1 MTGLTGRNFG
11 GPVFWLT
18 YFGLLFGAQ
27 MVSAFQTYWLGR
39 WARAYDEADGRH
51 VSAVY
56 WLSLYIV
63 FVLVGLVM
71 MAGAWILFY
80 IGAIKASRVIHQRLV
95 DRIFGAYARFLD
107 TTPVGRIISRFSK
120 DIKTIDSSFTETFA
134 DVSEITISLAI
145 KFVVVLALVPLFS
158 LPAIA
163 IGALGGFIGEVYIH
177 GQLSVKREM
186 SNAKSPLFSHF
197 SAAVSGIV
205 SIRAYG
211 AQKKLMREA
220 QIRADKYT
228 RAATAF
234 YNLNRWVTVRIDMLG
249 GLFAA
254 SLAGFLVYGP
264 RLDAS
269 TSGFA
274 LSQAISFSGMIIWWV
289 RIVNELEVQGNS
301 VERVEDYLI
310 IDQEP
315 AATKRNQPPAAWPT
329 SGEIILDGL
338 SAKYALDGPTV
349 LDNLTVTIASGEKV
363 GIVGRTGSG
372 KSTLVTIIPL

>member
-1 MTGLTGRNFG
+1 
-11 GPVFWLT
+11 
-18 YFGLLFGAQ
+18 LFGAQ
-27 MVSAFQTYWLGR
+27 LVTSFQTYWLGR
-39 WARAYDEADGRH
+39 WARAYDEADGKH
-51 VSAVY
+51 PVSAIY
-56 WLSLYIV
+56 WLSLYVV
-63 FVLVGLVM
+63 FVSIGLLM
-71 MAGAWILFY
+71 MAGAWILYY

-120 DIKTIDSSFTETFA
+120 DIKNIDSSFTETFA
-134 DVSEITISLAI
+134 DVAEITISLAI

-158 LPAIA
+158 LPALA
-163 IGALGGFIGEVYIH
+163 IGLLGAFIGEVYIH

-220 QIRADKYT
+220 QKRADKYT

-249 GLFAA
+249 GLFA
-254 SLAGFLVYGP
+254 SLLAGFLVYGP

-274 LSQAISFSGMIIWWV
+274 LSQAIAFSGMIIWWV

-315 AATKRNQPPAAWPT
+315 AAVPRKQPPAAWPT
-329 SGEIILDGL
+329 SGEIILDKL
-338 SAKYALDGPTV
+338 SAKYAVDGPTV
-349 LDNLTVTIASGEKV
+349 LDNLEVRIASGEKV

-372 KSTLVTIIPL
+372 KSTLVSLDKSQRWSSTYDRRLPYCV

>member
-1 MTGLTGRNFG
+1 MLGRKFG

-27 MVSAFQTYWLGR
+27 LMTAFQTYWLGL
-39 WARAYDEADGRH
+39 WAKAYSEADSH
-51 VSAVY
+51 HPVSAVY
-56 WLSLYIV
+56 WLAFYVV
-63 FVLVGLVM
+63 FVLVGLLM
-71 MAGAWILFY
+71 MAAAWILYY
-80 IGAIKASRVIHQRLV
+80 IGAIKASRAIHQRLV

-120 DIKTIDSSFTETFA
+120 DIKNIDGAFTETFA
-134 DVSEITISLAI
+134 DVAEITISLAL

-163 IGALGGFIGEVYIH
+163 IGGLGAFIGEVYIH
-177 GQLSVKREM
+177 AQLSVKREM

-220 QIRADKYT
+220 QKRADKYT
-228 RAATAF
+228 RTATAF

-249 GLFAA
+249 GLFASA
-254 SLAGFLVYGP
+254 LAAFLIYGP

-301 VERVEDYLI
+301 VERIEDYLV

-315 AATKRNQPPAAWPT
+315 APTPRNEPPAAWPT
-329 SGEIILDGL
+329 SGEIVLDKV
-338 SAKYALDGPTV
+338 SAKYSADGPTV
-349 LDNLTVTIASGEKV
+349 LDNLEVRIASGEKV

-372 KSTLVTIIPL
+372 KSTLVSDA